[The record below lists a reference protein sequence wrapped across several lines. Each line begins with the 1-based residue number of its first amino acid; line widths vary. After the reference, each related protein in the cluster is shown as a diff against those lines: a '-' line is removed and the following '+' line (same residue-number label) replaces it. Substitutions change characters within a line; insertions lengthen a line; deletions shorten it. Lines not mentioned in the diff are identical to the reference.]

1 LKIWFDILTP
11 KQLLF
16 FEPIIQRLKK
26 NHTVLCT
33 SRKYNQVTELA
44 KIRKQKLVIIGKY
57 GGVKKHDKLDAS
69 LSRSKLLVRKI
80 SKFLPDITLSSCS
93 PEAARVSYGLG
104 IPHICFSDS
113 PHATAVMKLS
123 LPYANKL
130 LIPWIIPKSDF
141 ENMGIEPKNIIQYKT
156 IDAAQITKQKVFLS
170 CGTDINSREW
180 RTILIRTPEE
190 EAAYSSKQSDI
201 VGIIKKIKKDFLG
214 CHITVLTRYEKQAE
228 LLKKKFS
235 KSAQSKFQIVSKVVD
250 GKKLLLDS
258 DVFVGSGGTMTAES
272 ALLGV
277 PTISYNAI
285 PNRIEDYLVSKK
297 IVTRCMTPNKVA
309 ERITHVFQLTSYRSG
324 GYERTRRLRIKKFV
338 NSLEDPYPIL
348 LKTIKSI
355 IK

>member
-1 LKIWFDILTP
+1 MKIWFDILTP

-44 KIRKQKLVIIGKY
+44 KIRKQKLVIIGKH

-156 IDAAQITKQKVFLS
+156 IDAAQITKQKVFFG
-170 CGTDINSREW
+170 CGTDINSRRW
-180 RTILIRTPEE
+180 KTILIRTPED
-190 EAAYSSKQSDI
+190 EAAYSSKQSD
-201 VGIIKKIKKDFLG
+201 VVDIIKKIEKDFLG
-214 CHITVLTRYEKQAE
+214 CHITVLTRYKKQAD

-250 GKKLLLDS
+250 GKKMLLDS

-272 ALLGV
+272 ALLGI
-277 PTISYNAI
+277 PTISYNAT